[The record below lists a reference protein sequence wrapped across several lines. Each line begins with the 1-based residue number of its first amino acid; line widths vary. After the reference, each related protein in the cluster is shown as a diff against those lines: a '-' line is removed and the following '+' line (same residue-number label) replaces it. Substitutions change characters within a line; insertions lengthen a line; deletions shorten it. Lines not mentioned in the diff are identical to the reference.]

1 MESTFRCLKTDL
13 DIRPIH
19 HQKDINTVAHI
30 FVGIVAYQ
38 SVHAMRHAL
47 KKQGIRHS
55 WWRIRNIMSS
65 QTVVTTRM
73 LAQHK

>member
-19 HQKDINTVAHI
+19 HQKDTNTVAHI

-38 SVHAMRHAL
+38 LVHAMRHAL

-55 WWRIRNIMSS
+55 
-65 QTVVTTRM
+65 
-73 LAQHK
+73 